1 MTNNLKREIPPIEN
15 RLAEIKTPKTTGPV
29 ILDATKSIADYETVF
44 RELRHRFGHKS
55 FLEMTANA
63 DATENDLEAKREATR
78 ALQLEKAEKQRQSE
92 DTPLTRFIRAI
103 KLKNASYDP
112 LNEWKTKHTNEEKK
126 VTLAEFENLAA
137 RRGLTLTED
146 QIAFGI
152 NFLQAIITTATSE
165 PPHSIINR
173 IKERLGA

>member
-1 MTNNLKREIPPIEN
+1 MTLKREVPWIEN
-15 RLAEIKTPKTTGPV
+15 SLAEIKSEPIGFVEVDLTKTIDVYAG
-29 ILDATKSIADYETVF
+29 
-44 RELRHRFGHKS
+44 ELAALRRRFGHKA
-55 FLEMTANA
+55 FLEMAANV
-63 DATENDLEAKREATR
+63 DATENNVEAKREAAR
-78 ALQLEKAEKQRQSE
+78 LAQQQEAETLRKLE
-92 DTPLTRFIRAI
+92 DTPLTRFIRAV
-103 KLKNASYDP
+103 KLKNTSYEP

-152 NFLQAIITTATSE
+152 NFLQAIITTVTSE
-165 PPHSIINR
+165 PPHSFIDR